1 MADIQLKHQEKIDQ
15 GACVVIPQR
24 IIDKQSLHVDGI
36 SGATI
41 TKNAIVDG
49 TLRCLRK
56 AGLQ

>member
-15 GACVVIPQR
+15 GACAVIPRR

-36 SGATI
+36 SGATV
-41 TKNAIVDG
+41 TKNAIIDG
-49 TLRCLRK
+49 TLNCLRK